1 MTDQAE
7 PRGQGLVTSWKRAA
21 WTPHGPSVLVA
32 VLVAINLG
40 YRWLISL
47 PGYFWQDDFYITAWA
62 EQNPLDSWYLFLPFS
77 DHFQPLGFA
86 LAWVCQRLFPGSYA
100 AGMLWTAVIYAVSI
114 WVFYRLLVRLYG
126 WRPQFYLL
134 MLLWG
139 FSIFTVQSY
148 LWYAASL
155 YLAPYLLLVPL
166 ALWAAVVYLEDPRAW
181 RLIVVLCTSAGAAL
195 AHTFGAIVPALTAA
209 LIIAMR
215 LGSSSSTSWWR
226 ALGRQW
232 LLIAVQAIP
241 VVMVAVFYLMRSSS
255 GRGVTLEPLEG
266 LLFIFRE
273 FVWVI
278 IPGLAGGPWRY
289 NGYLSPEFP
298 LLTPLAV
305 MLAVQF
311 IVLLVLLARIK
322 PRAFTLWIL
331 MIVVVAGQ
339 LASVTLGRGGGDTSL
354 VIRYAAPALIPL
366 ALAVSYTIAS
376 RPSETDP
383 WRGWGGSLADWWREL
398 KITQRGIVIVI
409 AAQAYLISFSISL
422 SVPVFE
428 TPFALNRTYMTELIG
443 SSKSVPR
450 DAALL
455 PQFVPNRVVG
465 VNAPGP
471 TSTQLV
477 LANLPST
484 PRFVDSVSGPLW
496 GFTEGGDLVQQRVW
510 GVEPRS
516 RSDADCVTRLR
527 GEPVVIPLQERAE
540 LWYATVGVGALAPE
554 PSELIIELLD
564 NGQVDGVAR
573 MTIPAGLERTYS
585 GLQGAGDALRI
596 SSTGSQSIC
605 VTDMVVGERFH
616 VNDGEWIQDPSTL
629 PTQSFGLDPAR
640 IG

>member
-1 MTDQAE
+1 MT
-7 PRGQGLVTSWKRAA
+7 GQEELNGRRVAPSWLRAA
-21 WTPHGPSVLVA
+21 WTPHGPSLVVA
-32 VLVAINLG
+32 VLVVVNVG

-47 PGYFWQDDFYITAWA
+47 PGYFWQDDYYITAWA

-86 LAWVCQRLFPGSYA
+86 LAWVCQRLFPGSYP
-100 AGMLWTAVIYAVSI
+100 AGMLWTAVVYAASI

-126 WRPQFYLL
+126 WRLQFYLL
-134 MLLWG
+134 ILLWG

-166 ALWAAVVYLEDPRAW
+166 ALWAAIAYLDDPRAW
-181 RLIVVLCTSAGAAL
+181 RLVAVFCTSVAAVL
-195 AHTFGAIVPALTAA
+195 AHTFGAIVPVLTAA
-209 LIIAMR
+209 LIVAMG
-215 LGSSSSTSWWR
+215 LGSSTSTRWWR
-226 ALGRQW
+226 ALARQW
-232 LLIAVQAIP
+232 LLIVVQAIP
-241 VVMVAVFYLMRSSS
+241 VAMVVVFYLMRSSS

-266 LLFIFRE
+266 LLFVFRE

-278 IPGLAGGPWRY
+278 VPGLVGGPWRY

-311 IVLLVLLARIK
+311 LVVLVVLARIK
-322 PRAFTLWIL
+322 PRAFTLWVL
-331 MIVVVAGQ
+331 MIGVVAGQ
-339 LASVTLGRGGGDTSL
+339 LATVTLGRGGGDTSL
-354 VIRYAAPALIPL
+354 VIRYAAPGLLPL
-366 ALAVSYTIAS
+366 ALAVSYTLAS
-376 RPSETDP
+376 RPTEFDP
-383 WRGWGGSLADWWREL
+383 WRGWGQDLATWWRGL
-398 KITQRGIVIVI
+398 GVTQAGIVIVI

-422 SVPVFE
+422 SVPVFD

-450 DAALL
+450 DVALL

-477 LANLPST
+477 LANLQST

-496 GFTEGGDLVQQRVW
+496 GFTEAGDLVQQRVW

-516 RSDADCVTRLR
+516 RSDADCVARIS

-540 LWYATVGVGALAPE
+540 FWYATVAVGTLTQE

-564 NGQVDGVAR
+564 DAQVDGVAR
-573 MTIPAGLERTYS
+573 VAIPAGLERSYA
-585 GLQGAGDALRI
+585 GLQGAGGAVRI
-596 SSTGSQSIC
+596 SATDSVPIC
-605 VTDMVVGERFH
+605 ITDVVVGERFH
-616 VNDGEWIQDPSTL
+616 DDDGEWIQDPSTL
-629 PTQSFGLDPAR
+629 PTQSFVLDPAR
-640 IG
+640 AR

>member
-1 MTDQAE
+1 MTSHAE
-7 PRGQGLVTSWKRAA
+7 SRGRGPATSWWRTA
-21 WTPHGPSVLVA
+21 WTPHGPSLLVGA
-32 VLVAINLG
+32 LAAINLG

-86 LAWVCQRLFPGSYA
+86 LAWVSQRLFPGSYT
-100 AGMLWTAVIYAVSI
+100 AGMIWTAVIYAASI
-114 WVFYRLLVRLYG
+114 WIFYRLLVRLYG
-126 WRPQFYLL
+126 WRPQFYLVI
-134 MLLWG
+134 LLWG

-166 ALWAAVVYLEDPRAW
+166 ALWSAIAYLEDPRAW
-181 RLIVVLCTSAGAAL
+181 RLIVVFSTSVGAVL
-195 AHTFGAIVPALTAA
+195 AHTFGAIVPVLTAS

-215 LGSSSSTSWWR
+215 LGSSSSTPWWR
-226 ALGRQW
+226 AFGRQW
-232 LLIAVQAIP
+232 LLIAIQTIP
-241 VVMVAVFYLMRSSS
+241 VAMVVLFYLMRSSS
-255 GRGVTLEPLEG
+255 GRGVTLEPLNG
-266 LLFIFRE
+266 LLFVFRE

-298 LLTPLAV
+298 VLTPLAV
-305 MLAVQF
+305 ILAAQF
-311 IVLLVLLARIK
+311 VVLLVLLARIK

-339 LASVTLGRGGGDTSL
+339 LVAVTLGRGGGDTSL
-354 VIRYAAPALIPL
+354 VIRYAAPGLIPL
-366 ALAVSYTIAS
+366 ALAVSYTVAS
-376 RPSETDP
+376 RPSESHP
-383 WRGWGGSLADWWREL
+383 WRGWGQDLAGWWRGL
-398 KITQRGIVIVI
+398 RMTQQGIVILI
-409 AAQAYLISFSISL
+409 AAQAYLVSFSISL

-443 SSKSVPR
+443 SSKSLPR
-450 DAALL
+450 HVALL

-477 LANLPST
+477 LANLRST

-510 GVEPRS
+510 GVEARS
-516 RSDADCVTRLR
+516 RGDADCVARLN
-527 GEPVVIPLQERAE
+527 GEPVVITLRERAE
-540 LWYATVGVGALAPE
+540 FWYATVAVGTLAPR
-554 PSELIIELLD
+554 SSQLTIELLD
-564 NGQVDGVAR
+564 EGQVDGVAR
-573 MTIPAGLERTYS
+573 MTIPAGLERTYA
-585 GLQGAGDALRI
+585 GLQGAGEAVRI
-596 SSTGSQSIC
+596 SSTGSVPIC
-605 VTDMVVGERFH
+605 ISDVIVGERFH
-616 VNDGEWIQDPSTL
+616 EDDGKWIQDPSTL
-629 PTQSFGLDPAR
+629 PTQSFALDPTRAR
-640 IG
+640 